1 MKKFYMMMAMSLL
14 MVLPLAM
21 NAQQEE
27 TEASEGTAVE
37 ATVEE
42 GAEQAAE
49 AAEAVAEEPAKKG
62 VWTTSSTPALKI
74 DQAYY
79 NNWSA
84 SGNAQLA
91 LTASFNGNYKYTN
104 TKDIWDNVVD
114 LALGMNWQDL
124 DGKNTP
130 LMESLRKSE
139 DKIDL
144 TSTYSR
150 QLKKAWNVN
159 AMANFKTQFYKGFQ
173 YGEDTVLISRFM
185 APAYLTT
192 AIGFEYKKEWWNVS
206 LSFLT
211 GKTTFV
217 CDDNLID
224 AGYNYGVPQKHLN
237 DPVNPRHTH
246 AYFGL
251 GSYVKFYMK
260 KDIAKNLN
268 LYARV
273 ELFYDYMKRS
283 NLKDET
289 TRVELYNK
297 SNEFYGDWN
306 YGKQLGFC
314 LWHEMDIDVEMRL
327 EYRFSSWLAAYAS
340 FQVRYDSDFGSLNDA
355 GNSEMCKGAMGAIQ
369 FYQTAG
375 LQVYFNWKTP
385 KEG

>member
-49 AAEAVAEEPAKKG
+49 AAEAVSEEPAKKG

-206 LSFLT
+206 LSFQI
-211 GKTTFV
+211 GRAHV
-217 CDDNLID
+217 
-224 AGYNYGVPQKHLN
+224 
-237 DPVNPRHTH
+237 
-246 AYFGL
+246 
-251 GSYVKFYMK
+251 
-260 KDIAKNLN
+260 
-268 LYARV
+268 
-273 ELFYDYMKRS
+273 
-283 NLKDET
+283 
-289 TRVELYNK
+289 
-297 SNEFYGDWN
+297 
-306 YGKQLGFC
+306 
-314 LWHEMDIDVEMRL
+314 
-327 EYRFSSWLAAYAS
+327 
-340 FQVRYDSDFGSLNDA
+340 
-355 GNSEMCKGAMGAIQ
+355 
-369 FYQTAG
+369 
-375 LQVYFNWKTP
+375 
-385 KEG
+385 